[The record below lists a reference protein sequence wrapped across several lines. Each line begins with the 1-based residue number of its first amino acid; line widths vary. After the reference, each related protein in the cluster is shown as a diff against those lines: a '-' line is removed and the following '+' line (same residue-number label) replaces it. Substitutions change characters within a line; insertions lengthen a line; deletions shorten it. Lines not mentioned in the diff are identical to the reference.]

1 MRNSK
6 EKSSQSRRKTKAPKR
21 LKPSEKLVKEPVRSS
36 KRGKARQSWAH
47 LNDDDSTYLM
57 SVGTSN
63 NDKNEAVRRTKTIVV
78 LRTLMDIENLKMAIE
93 ELSKTISSISLPANK
108 QTLKKLLESAMD
120 TNLIEYSDSSEKTI
134 RNLLDILHLPY
145 ESSNDLQQ
153 LLISTLTKRKKV
165 NQYETRNA
173 SRNSKG
179 KQITSL
185 SNLRQQ
191 IIKLTQKCEHMEDV
205 QKRNSSTPVV
215 LEPTPTEICDYDSTT
230 LTDTQND
237 TVMA

>member
-6 EKSSQSRRKTKAPKR
+6 EKKSQSRRKTKAPKR
-21 LKPSEKLVKEPVRSS
+21 LKSSEKLIKEPVRSS
-36 KRGKARQSWAH
+36 KRGKAKRSWAH

-57 SVGTSN
+57 SVGGTSY
-63 NDKNEAVRRTKTIVV
+63 NDKNGAEDERRNETIVV
-78 LRTLMDIENLKMAIE
+78 LRTLMDTDNLKMAIE

-108 QTLKKLLESAMD
+108 QTLKKLLKSAMD
-120 TNLIEYSDSSEKTI
+120 TNSIEYSVSSETTI

-153 LLISTLTKRKKV
+153 LLLSTLTKRKKV

-179 KQITSL
+179 KQIASL

-205 QKRNSSTPVV
+205 QKCNSTPVV
-215 LEPTPTEICDYDSTT
+215 LEPIITS
-230 LTDTQND
+230 
-237 TVMA
+237 